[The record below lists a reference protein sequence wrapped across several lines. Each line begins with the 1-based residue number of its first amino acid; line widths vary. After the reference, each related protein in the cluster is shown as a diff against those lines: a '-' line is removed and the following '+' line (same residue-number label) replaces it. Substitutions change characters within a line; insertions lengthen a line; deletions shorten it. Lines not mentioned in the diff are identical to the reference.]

1 MSATTMLPD
10 YEVLAIRFGS
20 SSARPGSQ
28 NFIMPDGHDGPM
40 QMDFYIWAIRHG
52 DRTIVVDTG
61 FSPGA
66 SSRRNRQFVH
76 PPAEALGM
84 AGVDPAAV
92 SDVVITHLHWDHAGN
107 IDLFPKATFH
117 IQDAEMA
124 QATGRCI
131 CHKWF
136 RRQSEVD
143 DVVALVRNLYAG
155 RVAFHDGEGEIA
167 PGVTVHLIGG
177 HTGGL
182 QVVRVHTARGWVVLA
197 SDAVHYWA
205 NIEERN
211 PFPAADVIG
220 ALEGFAIVEKL
231 ADGPTHIIP
240 GHDPAVL
247 TRFPPLRGN
256 IDVVR
261 VDLAPRAS

>member
-1 MSATTMLPD
+1 MSEDLPT
-10 YEVLAIRFGS
+10 YEVLAVRFGS
-20 SSARPGSQ
+20 SRARPGSQ

-40 QMDFYIWAIRHG
+40 QMDFYIWVIRREG
-52 DRTIVVDTG
+52 RTIVVDTG

-76 PPAEALGM
+76 APAEAL
-84 AGVDPAAV
+84 
-92 SDVVITHLHWDHAGN
+92 
-107 IDLFPKATFH
+107 
-117 IQDAEMA
+117 A

-131 CHKWF
+131 CHTWF

-155 RVAFHDGEGEIA
+155 RVKFHDGAGEIA

-211 PFPAADVIG
+211 PFPAADVMG
-220 ALEGFAIVEKL
+220 ALEGFATVEGL
-231 ADGPTHIIP
+231 ADGPAHIIP

-247 TRFPPLRGN
+247 TRFPPLRHN
-256 IDVVR
+256 IDIVR
-261 VDLAPRAS
+261 VDLPPTHWQDAVSS